1 MMNTYME
8 DGKLVVK
15 LKADEVTSAI
25 KEYENYMKSKGQ
37 TFKKDWLRYPVT
49 SHFLAIYFRNSTK
62 ENYMMPEVYI
72 CNSNDSAKKL
82 SEIIKKIEFPPS
94 PYDGASCEVTV
105 DRKVINVVYKNP
117 EVEYE
122 YGLA

>member
-1 MMNTYME
+1 MNTYME
-8 DGKLVVK
+8 DGKLIVK

-25 KEYENYMKSKGQ
+25 KEYDKYMKSTGE
-37 TFKKDWLRYPVT
+37 TFQKDWLRYPVT
-49 SHFLAIYFRNSTK
+49 SHFLAIYFGNSTK

-105 DRKVINVVYKNP
+105 NKKTIDVVYKNP

>member
-1 MMNTYME
+1 MMNTYRE

-25 KEYENYMKSKGQ
+25 KEYDKYMKSTGEI
-37 TFKKDWLRYPVT
+37 FKKDWLRYPVT
-49 SHFLAIYFRNSTK
+49 SHFLAIYFGNSTK
-62 ENYMMPEVYI
+62 ENYVMPDRYI
-72 CNSNDSAKKL
+72 CNSNDSARKL
-82 SEIIKKIEFPPS
+82 LEIVKKIEFPPS
-94 PYDGASCEVTV
+94 TYDGSSCEVT
-105 DRKVINVVYKNP
+105 INKKTIDVVYNNP

>member
-8 DGKLVVK
+8 DGKLIVK

-25 KEYENYMKSKGQ
+25 KEYDKYMKSTGE
-37 TFKKDWLRYPVT
+37 TFKKAWLRYPVT
-49 SHFLAIYFRNSTK
+49 SHFLAIYFGNSTK
-62 ENYMMPEVYI
+62 ENYVMPDRYI
-72 CNSNDSAKKL
+72 CNSNESAKKL
-82 SEIIKKIEFPPS
+82 AEIVKKIEFPSS

-105 DRKVINVVYKNP
+105 NKKTIDAVYKNP
-117 EVEYE
+117 EVEYK

>member
-15 LKADEVTSAI
+15 LKADDVTSAI
-25 KEYENYMKSKGQ
+25 KEYDKYMKYTGE

-49 SHFLAIYFRNSTK
+49 SHFLAIYFGNSTK

-94 PYDGASCEVTV
+94 PYDGASCEVIVNKKT
-105 DRKVINVVYKNP
+105 IGVVYKNP